1 MPQRAGRA
9 APGAR
14 RRVQALPVAR
24 IGEAVEITEKWR
36 GDEMTEIKWMLRNA
50 DEQFFGPGLRVVQ
63 SSTEATQFDSY
74 DDAVKSCQGGDKP
87 FSPIRMVA
95 RSVGRGKCWDIAQ
108 CDECGKHPSTFSDP
122 THDSAT
128 GTAQWLCHGC
138 AKHRIEMAM
147 MALSEVR
154 Q

>member
-1 MPQRAGRA
+1 
-9 APGAR
+9 
-14 RRVQALPVAR
+14 
-24 IGEAVEITEKWR
+24 
-36 GDEMTEIKWMLRNA
+36 MTEIKWMLRNA
-50 DEQFFGPGLRVVQ
+50 DEQFFGQGLRLVQ

-74 DDAVKSCQGGDKP
+74 DDAANSCQAIFRHFGGDKP

-95 RSVGRGKCWDIAQ
+95 RSVGRCKLWDIAQ
-108 CDECGKHPSTFSDP
+108 CDECAKHPSTFSDP

-128 GTAQWLCHGC
+128 GPAQWLCHGC

-147 MALSEVR
+147 MELSEVR